1 MSVGMMRTINEK
13 TISQEN
19 PEDEWLVKLIHD
31 ESSNTALGGTIMFGK
46 QREQKSSQTA
56 YDKHCTFIWVEG

>member
-31 ESSNTALGGTIMFGK
+31 ESSNTALGGHDH
-46 QREQKSSQTA
+46 A
-56 YDKHCTFIWVEG
+56 L